1 MSLSYQDIAEILK
14 SIDESQAEEIEIEIE
29 GFRLAVRK
37 RNPNAPNRPLAAD
50 STTIPVMTE
59 RQAPQP
65 EQETQVKE
73 SDLPPPEQ
81 TEAPAEHTIIR
92 APMVGTFYRRPDPES
107 EPFVEQGSTIKA
119 GDALCLIEVMKL
131 YTTIESTV
139 SGTVI
144 SIFAEDGNL
153 VEFNQQLF
161 LISHSDNR

>member
-14 SIDESQAEEIEIEIE
+14 SIDDSDAEEIEIEVE

-37 RNPNAPNRPLAAD
+37 RNTGAPSHQSYQATTGPVTLPDKTEQQFPPAMPEAGSQESASQLPEKLEDPAD
-50 STTIPVMTE
+50 
-59 RQAPQP
+59 
-65 EQETQVKE
+65 
-73 SDLPPPEQ
+73 
-81 TEAPAEHTIIR
+81 HTIIR

-107 EPFVEQGSTIKA
+107 EPFVEQGSAIKT
-119 GDALCLIEVMKL
+119 GDPLCLIEVMKL

-139 SGTVI
+139 DGTVV

-161 LISHSDNR
+161 LISQ